1 MVSIVKQFF
10 DKYITSSSDTH
21 DRTPDDHSLQIATA
35 ALLIE
40 MMRADSKA
48 SDEERST
55 IATAIQSKFELTEA
69 ETNALLKLAEDE
81 IWKSTGYYEFTS
93 LINKGFTYK
102 QKLKVIELLWEVAF
116 ADTELDKH
124 EEYMVRKIADLI
136 YVEHKDFIDAK
147 LKVRDKKLTP

>member
-10 DKYITSSSDTH
+10 DKYVKSSPDAP
-21 DRTPDDHSLQIATA
+21 DRSSGHSLQIATA

-40 MMRADSKA
+40 MMRADSKI
-48 SDEERST
+48 SEEERSA
-55 IATAIQSKFELTEA
+55 IATAIQSKFNLTET

-81 IWKSTGYYEFTS
+81 IWRSTGYYEFTS
-93 LINKGFTYK
+93 LINKGFTYD

-147 LKVRDKKLTP
+147 LKVRDKKLIS

>member
-10 DKYITSSSDTH
+10 DKYVKSSPDAP
-21 DRTPDDHSLQIATA
+21 DRASGHSLQIATA

-40 MMRADSKA
+40 MMRADSKI

-55 IATAIQSKFELTEA
+55 IATAIQSKFKLTEA

-81 IWKSTGYYEFTS
+81 IWRSTGYYEFTS
-93 LINKGFTYK
+93 LINKGFTYN

-136 YVEHKDFIDAK
+136 YVEHKDFIDTK
-147 LKVRDKKLTP
+147 LKVRNKKLAL